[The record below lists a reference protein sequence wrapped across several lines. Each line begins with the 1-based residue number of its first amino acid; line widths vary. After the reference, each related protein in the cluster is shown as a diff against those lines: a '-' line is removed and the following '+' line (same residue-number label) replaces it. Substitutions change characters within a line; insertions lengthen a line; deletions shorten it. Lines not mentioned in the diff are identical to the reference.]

1 MRRML
6 VKSGLELHFMRFAIV
21 LSLLAWVIGIAMS
34 VAQTPA
40 PQSQQIFSN
49 HRVTVSTLEL
59 APHQS
64 APKQHAHDLLAVF
77 ITPGR
82 IQNKLLNHKL
92 LTDKL
97 DAGEVRYSKAGSPLE
112 ITNEGDA
119 PLRMVVVEFAEP
131 EGKLERL
138 GTTSHTCDPGSTTAC
153 WDEHNLFCTAKVCVE
168 DVVIAAGTVTHKHSH
183 ATDHM
188 MVAISD
194 YELTDQVEGKDTV
207 VRKRKSG
214 EIEYIPAGITH
225 QITNTGKDSAHFTVI
240 LWR

>member
-1 MRRML
+1 MRL
-6 VKSGLELHFMRFAIV
+6 ATV
-21 LSLLAWVIGIAMS
+21 LSWLACGLCIALS

-40 PQSQQIFSN
+40 APSQKIFNN

-59 APHQS
+59 APHES

-82 IQNKLLNHKL
+82 IQNTLLNHKL
-92 LTDKL
+92 LTDKV
-97 DAGEVRYSKAGSPLE
+97 DAGEVRYSKGGSPLE

-119 PLRMVVVEFAEP
+119 TMRMVVVEFAEP
-131 EGKLERL
+131 QGKVERL

-153 WDEHNLFCTAKVCVE
+153 WDEHNLFCSAKVCVE
-168 DVVIAAGTVTHKHSH
+168 DVVIAPGTVTHKHSH

-188 MVAISD
+188 MIAISD
-194 YELTDQVEGKDTV
+194 YELTDEVEGKDTV
-207 VRKRKSG
+207 VRSRKTG

-225 QITNTGKDSAHFTVI
+225 QITNTGKAAAHFTVI

>member
-1 MRRML
+1 MR
-6 VKSGLELHFMRFAIV
+6 SARF
-21 LSLLAWVIGIAMS
+21 LLLLGVISTAAAS
-34 VAQTPA
+34 VAQNQPA
-40 PQSQQIFSN
+40 QSKEIFQN
-49 HRVTVSTLEL
+49 HRVTVSEVLL
-59 APHQS
+59 APHES
-64 APKQHAHDLLAVF
+64 APRQHARDLLAVF
-77 ITPGR
+77 ISSGR

-92 LTDKL
+92 LTDQV
-97 DAGEVRYSKAGSPLE
+97 DAGEVRYSKAGSPLD

-119 PLRMVVVEFAEP
+119 PLRIVMVKFADP
-131 EGKLERL
+131 QGKLERL

-168 DVVIAAGTVTHKHSH
+168 DVVIAPGTVTHKHSH

-207 VRKRKSG
+207 VRRHKSG

-225 QITNTGKDSAHFTVI
+225 QITNTGKEPAHFTVI